1 MQNNTRIRF
10 NPVTKEIEVEGTE
23 KFVKAYFKKLEG
35 MMSGS
40 PDKKKV
46 IKGKVVKKAKGKKV
60 TNKDKVVSLIQGSKD
75 GISTAEL
82 KKKTK
87 LTEQQIWNIVNR
99 VSKEGKIRKM
109 KRGVYGAA

>member
-1 MQNNTRIRF
+1 MKENTRIKF
-10 NPVTKEIEVEGTE
+10 NPITKEIEVEGSET
-23 KFVKAYFKKLEG
+23 FVKAYFKKLQG
-35 MMSGS
+35 MMTGS
-40 PDKKKV
+40 PDKGSAV
-46 IKGKVVKKAKGKKV
+46 KGKAAKKAKGKKV

-82 KKKTK
+82 KKKTR

-99 VSKEGKIRKM
+99 ASKEGKIKKL